1 MVVSRFRVLAITHL
15 VVGALLIIFG
25 IFDGVTSL
33 LGDDF
38 MFWSPFGLFGISTGT
53 GQWLGVTG
61 SKCQMCIAGSLG
73 IPGSTPQRTR
83 MRSCFACL
91 FMVFSIT
98 SALFGG
104 VILLFY
110 SKEIASASCRR
121 YYNNYHYYN
130 NYYYGY
136 GHGKSTLPKGYP
148 SYSYDAKMGLAALIL
163 TVGIIEF
170 VTGFW
175 LSVCLW
181 VMIPCCTA
189 DSEEREPLITSTV
202 G

>member
-83 MRSCFACL
+83 MRSCFVGK
-91 FMVFSIT
+91 MVVIFPIT
-98 SALFGG
+98 KLVRDIGPR
-104 VILLFY
+104 ILRWCQSQKHVGFQQLYRFY
-110 SKEIASASCRR
+110 
-121 YYNNYHYYN
+121 
-130 NYYYGY
+130 
-136 GHGKSTLPKGYP
+136 
-148 SYSYDAKMGLAALIL
+148 
-163 TVGIIEF
+163 F
-170 VTGFW
+170 
-175 LSVCLW
+175 
-181 VMIPCCTA
+181 
-189 DSEEREPLITSTV
+189 EREPLITSTV

>member
-1 MVVSRFRVLAITHL
+1 MVVIFPIAKLVRDIGPRILRWCQSQKHVGFQQLYRFYFMS
-15 VVGALLIIFG
+15 IF
-25 IFDGVTSL
+25 L
-33 LGDDF
+33 
-38 MFWSPFGLFGISTGT
+38 
-53 GQWLGVTG
+53 Q
-61 SKCQMCIAGSLG
+61 
-73 IPGSTPQRTR
+73 
-83 MRSCFACL
+83 ACL

-136 GHGKSTLPKGYP
+136 GHGKSTLPKRYP

-181 VMIPCCTA
+181 VMIPCRTA
-189 DSEEREPLITSTV
+189 DSEVRFSYHRFRV
-202 G
+202 QD